1 MLQASGLCV
10 GITPAQTGRRSRLE
24 VQISGH
30 LVEAEGRLRVQD
42 ELGREEGLGQPQG
55 TQRERGGERACKGD

>member
-10 GITPAQTGRRSRLE
+10 EGITPAQLGRRSRLE

-30 LVEAEGRLRVQD
+30 LVKAEGA
-42 ELGREEGLGQPQG
+42 
-55 TQRERGGERACKGD
+55 TKGPG